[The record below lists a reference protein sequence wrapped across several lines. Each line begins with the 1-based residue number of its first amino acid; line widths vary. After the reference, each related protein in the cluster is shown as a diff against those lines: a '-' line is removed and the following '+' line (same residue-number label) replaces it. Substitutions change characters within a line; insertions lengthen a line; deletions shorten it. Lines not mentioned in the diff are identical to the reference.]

1 MILTLGGSFPDPNPV
16 SKGTASIW
24 GIISPCLN
32 DNRQILLW
40 DHTVQ
45 LKQGDMGSQMMMRT
59 KLK

>member
-45 LKQGDMGSQMMMRT
+45 LKQGDMGS
-59 KLK
+59 